1 MSRVVSEE
9 EAILMS
15 NLSYNIRYAIR
26 DKNTNAAAIAK
37 KAGITKSIIYSYTR
51 GRPRIDQDVIER
63 IADALECS
71 VDDLTRDYDTS
82 MPNLA
87 KD

>member
-37 KAGITKSIIYSYTR
+37 KAGIKKHTIYSYTR
-51 GRPRIDQDVIER
+51 GRPNIDPEVIKR

-82 MPNLA
+82 MPNLV
-87 KD
+87 KE